1 MAEVLDVEGRAAEDV
16 AGRAAG
22 DAAGDTLGTLGL
34 RDRKVVM
41 TLLPNPI
48 HP

>member
-1 MAEVLDVEGRAAEDV
+1 MAEVLGAEGRAAGDV
-16 AGRAAG
+16 AGRVAG

-41 TLLPNPI
+41 TLQPNPI
-48 HP
+48 RR